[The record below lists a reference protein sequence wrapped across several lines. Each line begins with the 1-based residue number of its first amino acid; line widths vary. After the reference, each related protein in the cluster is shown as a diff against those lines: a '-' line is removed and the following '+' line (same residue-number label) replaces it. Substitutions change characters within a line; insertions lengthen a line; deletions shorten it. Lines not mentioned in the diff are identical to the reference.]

1 MGSGEG
7 CWERIVENHTVG
19 EACVEAL
26 VEVLKCKFCP
36 AFMIGASLDDSA
48 VGVWRITEL
57 FSEFELLIGVA
68 VKIVVSGKL
77 D

>member
-1 MGSGEG
+1 
-7 CWERIVENHTVG
+7 
-19 EACVEAL
+19 
-26 VEVLKCKFCP
+26 
-36 AFMIGASLDDSA
+36 MIGASLDDSA